1 MRIAAILVAAGQGS
15 RFGAE
20 TPKQFLVLAGQ
31 PVIRHAASRLAARA
45 AWLQPVGDVA
55 AIGLTLAGIDHL
67 PVVFG
72 GATRQDSVRAGLE
85 ALVPLAPDIVLVHD
99 AARPFFPDRT
109 IPDLVE
115 ALRTGARST
124 KAPPVVGLVGPYADA
139 LVHGED
145 IRIPLGV
152 ADDRP
157 AQRWQPTLDFLM
169 TPRARIGF
177 LSAARPSL
185 TYAATDSTWTGGAG
199 PRVEAPSAALA
210 LALLGRTARLG
221 ELVGPGSAVL
231 RAPATR

>member
-1 MRIAAILVAAGQGS
+1 MAL
-15 RFGAE
+15 
-20 TPKQFLVLAGQ
+20 LDL
-31 PVIRHAASRLAARA
+31 LAAERRA
-45 AWLQPVGDVA
+45 LADLLESLTPQQWRVRTLCPAWDVHGMA
-55 AIGLTLAGIDHL
+55 AHLVVPTEFSTAEMLTEMVRARGNPDR
-67 PVVFG
+67 VSVAMA
-72 GATRQDSVRAGLE
+72 ATRAQ
-85 ALVPLAPDIVLVHD
+85 
-99 AARPFFPDRT
+99 RT
-109 IPDLVE
+109 PAELVE
-115 ALRTGARST
+115 ALRAGATSAG
-124 KAPPVVGLVGPYADA
+124 APPVVGLVGPYTDA

-231 RAPATR
+231 RAHATR